1 MASATVE
8 MAGGE
13 MLSLVRHSLELG
25 ELTLAGR
32 SEKHRKQGGQFLT
45 PAPVAHFMARQLGP
59 IQAASRVLDPAIGSG
74 VLACAVIERAIAEG
88 QPQELFIEGHEIDPE
103 LCQSAREALAWATQR
118 AAEAG
123 LVVHTRIHE
132 RDFVLNHVPTTQLN
146 LFSQNL
152 VSSDLS
158 LYDYI
163 IANPPYFK
171 LNKKDPRVKAVLGQI
186 KGHTNI
192 YTLFMALAGRLLK
205 PQGRAC
211 FIVPR
216 SFCSG
221 AYFAGFRQDFI
232 KQVVPLAVHLFESR
246 QDTFKRDAVLQEN
259 VIIAFHRRRPEQV
272 QQPSSLV
279 ISTSKGPF
287 ELDAGPVAR
296 RVSMKHFVGRRNGS
310 LFFRLPTGEL
320 DEQIVETIGRWGGS
334 LADYGLSVST
344 GPVVA
349 FRARSFLTTA
359 EAVRQGQAAPLLWMQ
374 NVLPQRVEWPV
385 TRGKKPQGV
394 SLQEGSVPL
403 LVSKA
408 NYVLLRRFSAKEEP
422 RRLIAA
428 PLLADE
434 FIGAWVGLENHL
446 NYIYRKQGVLETEEA
461 YGLSGLLNSAL
472 VDRYVR
478 IANGNT
484 QVNAAELRALPLPPL
499 EIIKQIGRQLL
510 IAQEANASADVDSM
524 VFSTLRASGCL
535 PPDFP
540 TIKETR
546 KC

>member
-1 MASATVE
+1 
-8 MAGGE
+8 
-13 MLSLVRHSLELG
+13 VRLLNVPLLKVS
-25 ELTLAGR
+25 
-32 SEKHRKQGGQFLT
+32 RK
-45 PAPVAHFMARQLGP
+45 
-59 IQAASRVLDPAIGSG
+59 
-74 VLACAVIERAIAEG
+74 
-88 QPQELFIEGHEIDPE
+88 LFIEGYEIDPE

-132 RDFVLNHVPTTQLN
+132 RDFVLDHVPATQLA
-146 LFSQNL
+146 LFSQDL

-192 YTLFMALAGRLLK
+192 YTLFMALAGQLLK
-205 PQGRAC
+205 RQGRAC

-232 KQVVPLAVHLFESR
+232 EQVVPLAVHLFESR
-246 QDTFKRDAVLQEN
+246 QDTFRRDAVLQEN
-259 VIIAFHRRRPEQV
+259 VIITFHRRRQEQV
-272 QQPSSLV
+272 PQPSSLV

-296 RVSMKHFVGRRNGS
+296 QVSMKHFVARRNGS

-320 DEQIVETIGRWGGS
+320 DEQIVETVSRWGGS

-359 EAVRQGQAAPLLWMQ
+359 EAVRQGQAAPVLWMQ

-385 TRGKKPQGV
+385 ARGKKQGI
-394 SLQEGSVPL
+394 LLDEGSAPL
-403 LVSKA
+403 LVARA

-434 FIGAWVGLENHL
+434 FVGAWVGLENHL

-478 IANGNT
+478 IVNGNT

-499 EIIKQIGRQLL
+499 EIIKRIGWQLL
-510 IAQEANASADVDSM
+510 IAQEANASADVDSI

-535 PPDFP
+535 PLDFP

-546 KC
+546 TCQIV